1 MRHWATLRTLKTIV
15 AVMAASAAAHA
26 AAQTAASAALPPAD
40 PGTILLVVAPHP
52 DDETLCCAGA
62 IQQVLAAGGRVDILW
77 LTSGD
82 GSYLGA
88 LVIEKSPL
96 RDARHMRAYGIRR
109 MAEARAAA
117 DTLGVARTGQL
128 FLGYPDGGLLPLLR
142 DPSAPARRSTFTD
155 ATSVPY
161 PEALFPGHPYTGAS
175 LRADFAAVLA
185 QVHPTLVLA
194 PTPLDSHP
202 DHRAAGLL
210 ARAAA
215 AHGDL
220 TVRYWIVHGGEGW
233 PSPRGLSPG
242 IPLTVAPRARGLDP
256 QPLELSPAEEDR
268 KLAALNAYATQL
280 KVLAPFLTAFIR
292 STEQFSVRA
301 EP

>member
-1 MRHWATLRTLKTIV
+1 MS
-15 AVMAASAAAHA
+15 AASAATWA
-26 AAQTAASAALPPAD
+26 AAQPASAAFPPPD
-40 PGTILLVVAPHP
+40 PHTTLLVVAPHP
-52 DDETLCCAGA
+52 DDEILCCAGA
-62 IQQVLAAGGRVDILW
+62 IQQVLAAGGRVSIVW

-96 RDARHMRAYGIRR
+96 RDARHMRAYGMRR

-117 DTLGVARTGQL
+117 DTLGVARSGQL
-128 FLGYPDGGLLPLLR
+128 FLGYPDGGLLSLLR
-142 DPSAPARRSTFTD
+142 DPAAPPLRSKFTD

-161 PEALFPGHPYTGAS
+161 PEALYPGHPYTGAS
-175 LRADFAAVLA
+175 LRADFDAVLA

-215 AHGDL
+215 AHREL
-220 TVRYWIVHGGEGW
+220 TLRYWIVHGGEGW

-256 QPLELSPAEEDR
+256 QPLQLSPAEEDR

-280 KVLAPFLTAFIR
+280 KVLTPFLTSFIR
-292 STEQFSVRA
+292 TTELFSVRA

>member
-1 MRHWATLRTLKTIV
+1 MV
-15 AVMAASAAAHA
+15 AAAALA
-26 AAQTAASAALPPAD
+26 AAAAPAPAAPALPAPDAR
-40 PGTILLVVAPHP
+40 TVLLVLAPHP

-62 IQQVLAAGGRVDILW
+62 MQQVLAAGGRVAIVW

-88 LVIEKSPL
+88 LMIEKSPL
-96 RDARHMRAYGIRR
+96 RDAQHMRAYGTRR

-117 DTLGVARTGQL
+117 GTLGVPAEGQL
-128 FLGYPDGGLLPLLR
+128 FLGYPDGGLLTLLR
-142 DPSAPARRSTFTD
+142 NPGATPLRSRFTD
-155 ATSVPY
+155 AVRVPY
-161 PEALFPGHPYTGAS
+161 AGALFPGHPYTGAS
-175 LRADFAAVLA
+175 LRADFGAVLA
-185 QVHPTLVLA
+185 QVQPSLILA
-194 PTPLDSHP
+194 PTPEDTHP

-210 ARAAA
+210 ALEAAA
-215 AHGDL
+215 RGEVV
-220 TVRYWIVHGGEGW
+220 VRYWIVHGGEGW

-256 QPLELSPAEEDR
+256 QPLQLSPSQEDR

-280 KVLAPFLTAFIR
+280 KVLTPFLMSFIR
-292 STEQFSVRA
+292 TTELFSVRA